1 MQDAP
6 RENAESAGSA
16 PAGPTAT
23 ITIVHPLGLHLRT
36 GKDVVQVACRFRAAI
51 TARNLTRASPVVDV
65 KSIIQL
71 MQLQARQ
78 GHQVQLEARGPDA
91 QAAIDA
97 LCSLFEP
104 GQPQQSHQK
113 PHQPHQPQQSGPVLP

>member
-1 MQDAP
+1 M
-6 RENAESAGSA
+6 
-16 PAGPTAT
+16 PTAT

-36 GKDVVQVACRFRAAI
+36 GKDVVQVACRFRASI
-51 TARNLTRASPVVDV
+51 TARNLTRASPVVDA

-78 GHQVQLEARGPDA
+78 GHQVQLEASGPDA

-104 GQPQQSHQK
+104 HQPQQSQ
-113 PHQPHQPQQSGPVLP
+113 QSQQSGPVLP

>member
-1 MQDAP
+1 MQNAP
-6 RENAESAGSA
+6 PENAGSA

-23 ITIVHPLGLHLRT
+23 ITIVHPLGLHLRA
-36 GKDVVQVACRFRAAI
+36 GKDVVQVACRFRATI

-78 GHQVQLEARGPDA
+78 GHRVQLEADGPDA
-91 QAAIDA
+91 QDA
-97 LCSLFEP
+97 LEALRSLLEP
-104 GQPQQSHQK
+104 EPPRQTGAAQP
-113 PHQPHQPQQSGPVLP
+113 